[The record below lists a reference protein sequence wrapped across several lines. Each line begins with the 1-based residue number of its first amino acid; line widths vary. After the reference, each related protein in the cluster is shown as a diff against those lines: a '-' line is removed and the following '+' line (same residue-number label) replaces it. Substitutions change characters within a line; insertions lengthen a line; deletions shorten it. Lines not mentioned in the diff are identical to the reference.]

1 MKTLK
6 RSAELLNQ
14 TMKKAAPQ
22 KPDKVVALKVMDLTI
37 WKGLKFGFGF
47 AAGIVTFM
55 MASQLAVFLFK
66 TFVLGLF
73 AYFGFVEPPP
83 GV

>member
-6 RSAELLNQ
+6 KSADLLNK
-14 TMKKAAPQ
+14 TMQRATPR
-22 KPDKVVALKVMDLTI
+22 KPDKVVALKVMDLTV

-47 AAGIVTFM
+47 AAGIVAFV
-55 MASQLAVFLFK
+55 MASKLAIFLLQ
-66 TFVLGLF
+66 TFAMGLF